1 MPRLTQHTDCCG
13 ICHVHGF
20 TYITRGRVSPSSA
33 QRDHLFDLDSF
44 IKRSH
49 LKIGGEGRL
58 MEITLTDVQLEV
70 MPILKQGLKERGFK
84 LVSRFLNANSGNYVN
99 VLHLRPH
106 NRLHGSPY
114 WKED

>member
-1 MPRLTQHTDCCG
+1 MPHLTQHTDCCG

-20 TYITRGRVSPSSA
+20 ICGTRDRE
-33 QRDHLFDLDSF
+33 QRQRGHLSDLDNY
-44 IKRSH
+44 IKQSR
-49 LKIGGEGRL
+49 LKKGGKGRL
-58 MEITLTDVQLEV
+58 MEITLTDGQLEG

-84 LVSRFLNANSGNYVN
+84 LVSRFLNVNSGNYVN

-106 NRLHGSPY
+106 NRLYGSPY